1 MDWDAVAM
9 QSNSNSSLMACGE
22 HEFYYATDLTGITI
36 RSSKSY
42 IGSLTDNQAKIFSL
56 RGSLTDT
63 LGTHFVQ
70 TKFASFAPF
79 IIENNLELVFNRPP
93 SSLDTFQFTFQFF
106 DSDDNIFETSTEP
119 FIVTP

>member
-1 MDWDAVAM
+1 MQLQCNPIPILHLWHVANTNFIM
-9 QSNSNSSLMACGE
+9 RQTLRALPSEVLSR
-22 HEFYYATDLTGITI
+22 IV
-36 RSSKSY
+36 
-42 IGSLTDNQAKIFSL
+42 GSLTDNQAKIFSL